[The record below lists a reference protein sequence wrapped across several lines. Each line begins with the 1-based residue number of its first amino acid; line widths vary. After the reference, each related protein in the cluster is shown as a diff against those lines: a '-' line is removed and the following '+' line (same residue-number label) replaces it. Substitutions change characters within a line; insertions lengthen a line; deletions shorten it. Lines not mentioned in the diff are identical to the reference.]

1 MTAKIIFGSKNK
13 LGTITTEQL
22 QAMLDKFNLGKLIS
36 SSRTNQGAMGQTMFI
51 TSTEGDFVLKG
62 NPLYP
67 GQLEEEKFFI
77 DQIDLRTTIPVPTPY
92 IIDDSLEIFDW
103 SYCLMPRLE
112 GSHLDAINLKTKLQ
126 SKDKRSI
133 ATSIASTLNDFHQWK
148 VETFGELDPNTFEIS
163 PFAPTYTDWLF
174 ERILFWLE
182 DAKKYSTI
190 TSKDFQWV
198 QALLEESQSA
208 FLHCRTPTFVMGDF
222 KPGNFLVQSGEN
234 GWQISGVFDFTNS
247 FFADPLSDLIK
258 MLIFYFD
265 HETLEIAQRFVDT
278 YFAETKIT
286 KDMKQRIKVH
296 LVHQRVLD
304 WGGAKATNRL
314 TWDDDLS
321 FTDWVETY
329 IERVENLLE

>member
-1 MTAKIIFGSKNK
+1 MTTKIIFGSKNR

-22 QAMLDKFNLGKLIS
+22 QAMLDRFKLGKLIS
-36 SSRTNQGAMGQTMFI
+36 FSSTAQGAMGQTMFI
-51 TSTEGDFVLKG
+51 TSTDGEFVLKG

-67 GQLEEEKFFI
+67 GQLEEEKFFV
-77 DQIDLRTTIPVPTPY
+77 DQLNQITDIPVPSPY
-92 IIDDSLEIFDW
+92 VIDPSDDIFGW
-103 SYCLMPRLE
+103 SYAWMP
-112 GSHLDAINLKTKLQ
+112 HLGGEHIDAINEKNKLRTDEKLK
-126 SKDKRSI
+126 I
-133 ATSIASTLNDFHQWK
+133 AELIAKVMQKFHLWK
-148 VETFGELDPNTFEIS
+148 VDAFGELDPKTFELS
-163 PFAPTYTDWLF
+163 PFAPTYIDWLF

-247 FFADPLSDLIK
+247 YFADPLSDLIK